1 MKLALAPVS
10 RIIFPSDY
18 GTISVFRYNTLL
30 VFIAFKECDYHLSLT
45 SSSLYDFQGFYFVT
59 F

>member
-30 VFIAFKECDYHLSLT
+30 VFIAFKECDLSLT